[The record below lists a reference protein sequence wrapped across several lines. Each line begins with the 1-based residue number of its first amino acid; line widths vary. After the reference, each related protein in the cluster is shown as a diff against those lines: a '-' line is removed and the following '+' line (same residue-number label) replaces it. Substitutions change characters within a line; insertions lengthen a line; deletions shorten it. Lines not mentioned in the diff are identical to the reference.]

1 MSHLNEQT
9 LLLFATFIFA
19 MAVLL
24 HFTRKNTSAIRLYM
38 AQSSAISVL
47 LLASVFDRFTP
58 LLIVAI
64 IATVAVKIVI
74 VPYFFYGL
82 IKRHE
87 LTFSV
92 STYLNTPA
100 TLAVIA
106 ALLVLIQSDFFSPL
120 AMLAPAG
127 DKLLRLAFATILISL
142 FLSINRRGA
151 ISQVLGILSL
161 ENGIVSFALFA
172 GLEESPGFQ
181 LGITFNILIWVIIA
195 TVFASMIFHKFGSL
209 DVTTMKKLKD

>member
-1 MSHLNEQT
+1 M
-9 LLLFATFIFA
+9 LFATFIFA

-47 LLASVFDRFTP
+47 LLASAFDRFTP

>member
-9 LLLFATFIFA
+9 LLTFAIIIFS
-19 MAVLL
+19 MAGFL
-24 HFTRKNTSAIRLYM
+24 HFTRKNTSAIQLYM
-38 AQSSAISVL
+38 IQSSAVAVL
-47 LLASVFDRFTP
+47 LAASAFDRFTP

-64 IATVAVKIVI
+64 VATLTVKIVI
-74 VPYFFYGL
+74 APYFFYGL
-82 IKRHE
+82 VKRHE
-87 LTFSV
+87 LKFSV

-100 TLAVIA
+100 ALTVIA
-106 ALLVLIQSDFFSPL
+106 VLLILTQSDFFSPL
-120 AMLAPAG
+120 AGLAPG
-127 DKLLRLAFATILISL
+127 GEKLLRLSFATILISL

-151 ISQVLGILSL
+151 LSQVLGILSL

-195 TVFASMIFHKFGSL
+195 TVFTSMIFSKFGSL
-209 DVTTMKKLKD
+209 DVTSMKKLKD

>member
-1 MSHLNEQT
+1 
-9 LLLFATFIFA
+9 
-19 MAVLL
+19 
-24 HFTRKNTSAIRLYM
+24 M
-38 AQSSAISVL
+38 AQSSAIGVL
-47 LLASVFDRFTP
+47 LLASAFDRFTP

-64 IATVAVKIVI
+64 VATVAVKIVI
-74 VPYFFYGL
+74 APYFFYGL

-87 LTFSV
+87 LKFSV

-100 TLAVIA
+100 TLTVIA
-106 ALLVLIQSDFFSPL
+106 ALLVLTQSDFFSPL
-120 AMLAPAG
+120 AMLAPG
-127 DKLLRLAFATILISL
+127 SDKLMRLAFATILISL

-195 TVFASMIFHKFGSL
+195 TVFASMIFRKFGSM
-209 DVTTMKKLKD
+209 DVTSMKKLKD

>member
-47 LLASVFDRFTP
+47 LLASAFDRFTP